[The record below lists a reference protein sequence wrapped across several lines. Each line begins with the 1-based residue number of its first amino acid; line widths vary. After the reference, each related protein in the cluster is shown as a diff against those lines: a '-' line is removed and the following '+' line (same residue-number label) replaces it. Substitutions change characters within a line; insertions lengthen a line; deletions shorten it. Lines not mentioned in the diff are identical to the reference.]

1 MNDGAVEVTLLEL
14 NSRRYDLADL
24 LGLLPRKDEL
34 RAAAAM
40 GVTVGE
46 IVIDAAAEPPLAKL
60 EALQANNRKFK
71 QSYDRKR
78 PDLQDQSASSY
89 DQSLANLAVEAEWTD
104 QEIVNLLVYSRVKH
118 GDKLKT
124 DRKPADRY
132 YTETIRKAKASLAQA
147 RATDVMEEVI
157 AELED
162 SLDSGNPKAVEESR
176 DNLMDTLRDVLGF
189 RPTRFIC
196 CIADDPTFRME
207 VNGKSIKLGEAGSI
221 LEVEVFRKKVAGL
234 LRYVIPLTKSLRA
247 KWGSIAQIILKS
259 CDIVELG
266 DESTEKGAGLNWL
279 RDYLA
284 EKTPLEDPPKEPVT
298 KQPFRD
304 NGEIGLFEDD
314 MRQWLAFRR
323 NEKLSSKALGMT
335 LRECGCEPR
344 PVNFKINGKRTSR
357 SIWFVSRATV
367 FGEESTE

>member
-24 LGLLPRKDEL
+24 MGLLPSKEDL
-34 RAAAAM
+34 TAARVQTVSVGTVVINEAAQ
-40 GVTVGE
+40 
-46 IVIDAAAEPPLAKL
+46 PPLAKL
-60 EALQANNRKFK
+60 EALLENEPKFRQSWERRRK
-71 QSYDRKR
+71 
-78 PDLQDQSASSY
+78 DLQDQSASAY
-89 DQSLANLAVEAEWTD
+89 DQSLAYYAIAAKWTD
-104 QEIVNLLVYSRVKH
+104 QEIVDMLVYSRVKH

-124 DRKPADRY
+124 DRKPVDRY
-132 YTETIRKAKASLAQA
+132 YTETIRKAKIRVAQT

-157 AELED
+157 AELEE
-162 SLDSGNPKAVEESR
+162 SLDSGNPQAVEDSR
-176 DNLMDTLRDVLGF
+176 ANLMDTLKDVLGF

-221 LEVEVFRKKVAGL
+221 LEVEAFRRKVAGL
-234 LRYVIPLTKSLRA
+234 LRHVIPLTKALRA
-247 KWGSIAQIILKS
+247 KWDSIAQIILKS
-259 CDIVELG
+259 CDVVELG
-266 DESTEKGAGLNWL
+266 EEATEKGAGLNWL

-284 EKTPLEDPPKEPVT
+284 EKTPVEKPASEALT

-304 NGEIGLFEDD
+304 NGEIGLFEED

-357 SIWFVSRATV
+357 SIWFIGRAVV
-367 FGEESTE
+367 FGDETAE